1 MGDKG
6 VQDILWMSVMH
17 GPKRSGDNPLTR
29 YVHGCVHIMRIL
41 QGSNEE
47 IKSTFYV
54 PKMNLKKAV
63 KMVCLDIMSRQAQI
77 EKDMV
82 SV

>member
-1 MGDKG
+1 
-6 VQDILWMSVMH
+6 
-17 GPKRSGDNPLTR
+17 
-29 YVHGCVHIMRIL
+29 MRIL

-54 PKMNLKKAV
+54 QKMNIKKAT
-63 KMVCLDIMSRQAQI
+63 KMVCLDIMSRQDQI

>member
-1 MGDKG
+1 
-6 VQDILWMSVMH
+6 
-17 GPKRSGDNPLTR
+17 
-29 YVHGCVHIMRIL
+29 MRIL
-41 QGSNEE
+41 QGLNEE

-54 PKMNLKKAV
+54 PKMNIKKAV
-63 KMVCLDIMSRQAQI
+63 KMVCLDIMSRQDQI

>member
-1 MGDKG
+1 
-6 VQDILWMSVMH
+6 
-17 GPKRSGDNPLTR
+17 
-29 YVHGCVHIMRIL
+29 MRIL

-47 IKSTFYV
+47 IKSTFYE
-54 PKMNLKKAV
+54 PKMNIQKAV
-63 KMVCLDIMSRQAQI
+63 KMVCLDIMSRQVQI

>member
-1 MGDKG
+1 MC
-6 VQDILWMSVMH
+6 QWHMSSTD
-17 GPKRSGDNPLTR
+17 RSGAETSPLTR

-47 IKSTFYV
+47 TKSTFYV
-54 PKMNLKKAV
+54 PKMNIKKAV
-63 KMVCLDIMSRQAQI
+63 KMVCLDIMSKQAQI

>member
-1 MGDKG
+1 
-6 VQDILWMSVMH
+6 
-17 GPKRSGDNPLTR
+17 
-29 YVHGCVHIMRIL
+29 MRIL

-54 PKMNLKKAV
+54 PKMNIKKAT
-63 KMVCLDIMSRQAQI
+63 KMVCLDIMSRQDQI

>member
-1 MGDKG
+1 
-6 VQDILWMSVMH
+6 
-17 GPKRSGDNPLTR
+17 
-29 YVHGCVHIMRIL
+29 MRIL

-54 PKMNLKKAV
+54 PKMNSKKAV
-63 KMVCLDIMSRQAQI
+63 KIVCLDIMSRRAQM

>member
-1 MGDKG
+1 MGYKG
-6 VQDILWMSVMH
+6 VQDILRMSVMH
-17 GPKRSGDNPLTR
+17 GPKRSGDSPLTR

-41 QGSNEE
+41 QGLNEE

-54 PKMNLKKAV
+54 PKMNIKKAV
-63 KMVCLDIMSRQAQI
+63 KMVCLDIMSRQVQI

>member
-1 MGDKG
+1 MCMD
-6 VQDILWMSVMH
+6 VST
-17 GPKRSGDNPLTR
+17 S
-29 YVHGCVHIMRIL
+29 CVSC

-54 PKMNLKKAV
+54 PKMNIKKAV

-77 EKDMV
+77 EKDIV

>member
-1 MGDKG
+1 MGYKG

-17 GPKRSGDNPLTR
+17 GPKRSGDESLIR

-54 PKMNLKKAV
+54 PKMNIKKTV
-63 KMVCLDIMSRQAQI
+63 KMVCLDIMSRHTQI
-77 EKDMV
+77 KKDIV